1 MLMKKVALIATDL
14 DGTLLNSQKKVSPKT
29 RHLLQQ
35 AYRQGVRV
43 VIATTR
49 TVDFV
54 QELCGMLEIT
64 DPIICANGA
73 HILSAPFGEVWR
85 NAVIPTDAA
94 LTIAQLADDH
104 DWEIYSTIGA
114 MKYLRQR
121 PQQMLGP
128 LSPNTMIVKTNAD
141 GIVGPPMRI
150 LLWHPAAIEFF
161 RTFCQAELRHDCYT
175 ETYYDPNGD
184 VHSLGIF
191 PAGADKGSAL
201 ALVLDHLN
209 ITPDEVLAIGD
220 NDNDIAL
227 FSQAGVRVAMGNGT
241 GALKSHATA
250 IAPDHDNDGVG
261 WAIDQ
266 FVL

>member
-1 MLMKKVALIATDL
+1 MKKVALIATDL
-14 DGTLLNSQKKVSPKT
+14 DGTLLNSNKKVSPQT
-29 RHLLQQ
+29 RRLLQRANQ
-35 AYRQGVRV
+35 QGVRV

-54 QELCGMLEIT
+54 QELCRMLEIT

-85 NAVIPTDAA
+85 NAVIPTDVA
-94 LTIAQLADDH
+94 LTIAQLADEH

-114 MKYLRQR
+114 MKYRRQ
-121 PQQMLGP
+121 PPKQMLGQ
-128 LSPNTMIVKTNAD
+128 LSANIILVKTNVE
-141 GIVGPPMRI
+141 GMIGPPMRI
-150 LLWHPAAIEFF
+150 LLWHPDAIAFF
-161 RTFCQAELRHDCYT
+161 RTFCQTALGNDCYT
-175 ETYYDPNGD
+175 EMYYTLNGD

-201 ALVLDHLN
+201 ALVLGKLN
-209 ITPDEVLAIGD
+209 IAPDAVLAIGD

-227 FSQAGVRVAMGNGT
+227 FSQAGMKVAMGNGT
-241 GALKSHATA
+241 ATLKAQANA
-250 IAPDHDNDGVG
+250 IAPDNDNDGVG
-261 WAIDQ
+261 WAIEQ